1 MTHRG
6 SWHFCVVII
15 IDASLLHNHLDW
27 SLIFRDNLDVTPYLD
42 KLRFIL

>member
-15 IDASLLHNHLDW
+15 IDVSLLPNHLDW
-27 SLIFRDNLDVTPYLD
+27 SLIFRYNLDVMPYLD